1 MQATGREGKKM
12 ETIIDIMD
20 RLTRL
25 KAESCANPDP
35 FGNSPADREIKA
47 ISATMSAFGVQW
59 HYTTD
64 SAGKW
69 VATLK

>member
-1 MQATGREGKKM
+1 M

-25 KAESCANPDP
+25 KAESCATPDP

-47 ISATMSAFGVQW
+47 IAATLAAFGVQW
-59 HYTTD
+59 YYTTD
-64 SAGKW
+64 SDGRW